1 MTNDYGTSSK
11 PDLFRRLKPIFGKK
25 IDYLWL
31 DYQTADNERRRE
43 IEALLTLLAAKRL
56 GSAVGEE
63 QLILHAPPAALIGQ
77 GDFTLGS
84 VRYPS
89 LAPYPFRIARNELLR
104 HVFILG
110 PTGSGKSTLLL
121 GLLTQL
127 QAAGVPFVVFDF
139 KRNYRCLLH
148 LERRRTVVFT
158 VGRNTAPLALNILA
172 PPAGVSF
179 EEWADALTDI
189 IGTAYLLMQ
198 GARNVLKEALL
209 AAHRTQGASVRLLD
223 AFTLLQAEL
232 NSTRAGSRR
241 YGWLESSARSLE
253 ELTKGGF
260 GEALNAP
267 SATRIEDVLNYP
279 VVFELH
285 GFGDDQKRFFC
296 LYVLQAILLLRKNGS
311 ARREEL
317 QHVLVFD
324 EAHNVF
330 PKERLGEQSVPARL
344 AREVREYGE
353 AIIAATQQ
361 ADVSE
366 SLIANSGF
374 KFILRCDFP
383 RDVQFASALLQI
395 EGRWLPK
402 LPLGHCIARLPVR
415 FYSPFEFTYSDS
427 HLKNLPTSEE
437 MVRLAWSTHDL
448 RTSTPVSA
456 AAVGEREEAL
466 LRDVNERPI
475 APITERYTRLGWN
488 PKVGNGVKDT
498 VIGKR
503 LATFEPITTPT
514 GVVKILSLSDT
525 GRALLVTRG
534 LDVTRSRHG
543 GVEHEYWK
551 YRVQQQLER
560 RGYNVV
566 QEQTVGGGKTVDVY
580 GKRGDE
586 EIWVEVE
593 TGRSNIGANIEK
605 LGRLTGRKVV
615 FLTDAAV
622 RSMLPP
628 LPEDFAVLTPADL
641 VRLA

>member
-1 MTNDYGTSSK
+1 MM
-11 PDLFRRLKPIFGKK
+11 PDLFRRLKPLYGSR
-25 IDYLWL
+25 IDALWL
-31 DYQTADNERRRE
+31 EHQTCDQERRRE
-43 IEALLTLLAAKRL
+43 IETLLTILAVRRL
-56 GSAVGEE
+56 GMAPGEE
-63 QLILHAPPAALIGQ
+63 QLVLDAPPAQLIGQ
-77 GDFTLGS
+77 GEFTIGS
-84 VRYPS
+84 VSYPG
-89 LAPYPFRIARNELLR
+89 LASYPFRVARNELLR

-110 PTGSGKSTLLL
+110 PTGTGKSTLLL
-121 GLLTQL
+121 GLLVQL
-127 QAAGVPFVVFDF
+127 QATGIPFVVFDF

-158 VGRNTAPLALNILA
+158 VGRNTAPLALNVLA
-172 PPAGVSF
+172 PPAGASF
-179 EEWADALTDI
+179 EEWADALTDV
-189 IGTAYLLMQ
+189 IGTAYLLLQ

-209 AAHRTQGASVRLLD
+209 AAHRTSGDAARLVD
-223 AFTLLQAEL
+223 AFTLLQGDLER
-232 NSTRAGSRR
+232 TRAGSRR

-260 GEALNAP
+260 GGALNAT

-296 LYVLQAILLLRKNGS
+296 LYVLQAILLLRKNGT

-330 PKERLGEQSVPARL
+330 PKERIGEQSVPARL

-383 RDVQFASALLQI
+383 RDVQFAAAMLQI
-395 EGRWLPK
+395 EARWLPK

-415 FYSPFEFTYSDS
+415 FYSPFEFTYADS

-437 MVRLAWSTHDL
+437 MVRTAWSTHDL
-448 RTSTPVSA
+448 RSSVPVA
-456 AAVGEREEAL
+456 TAAVVEREEVL

-475 APITERYTRLGWN
+475 APITERYARLGWN
-488 PKVGNGVKDT
+488 PKVGNGVKDA
-498 VIGKR
+498 VIEKR

-514 GVVKILSLSDT
+514 GVVKILSLTDA

-534 LDVTRSRHG
+534 MDVTRSRHG

-551 YRVQQQLER
+551 YRVRLQLER
-560 RGYNVV
+560 RGYTVV
-566 QEQTVGGGKTVDVY
+566 EEQPVGGGKTVDVY
-580 GKRGDE
+580 GTRGDE
-586 EIWVEVE
+586 EVWVEVE
-593 TGRSNIGANIEK
+593 TGRSDVRANIEK
-605 LGRLTGRKVV
+605 LQELTGTKVV

-622 RSMLPP
+622 RSALPP
-628 LPEDFAVLTPADL
+628 LPAGFAVVTPADL
-641 VRLA
+641 VRVA